1 MGRDTSN
8 RGKNQLPDHR
18 SHYSRL
24 ASFKLL
30 LREDSARKAKP
41 GCGITIPSDITEHYY
56 LSPFFHGG
64 FASCLIRS
72 PDTPWIPRG
81 RINGPLWFG
90 PLSLGY
96 LVYQTDYLVSVPSPV
111 RQQCLLCFFFPSPR
125 RLSWL
130 LVLHH
135 PPGGGVIW
143 YLHISM
149 LLPSIT
155 LICSSLLC
163 SFLFLPTLPITP
175 DLSCFPLV
183 CFSILQSFRQC
194 PLTVYTI
201 ATISIAPLYAFS
213 QFLLSSRVA
222 SLSTVILGWSA
233 RLIHTFI
240 SVFVPLIT
248 DDHVLLGHGSSLL
261 HSP

>member
-1 MGRDTSN
+1 MGRYTSN

-56 LSPFFHGG
+56 LFPFFHGG

-90 PLSLGY
+90 PLSLSY
-96 LVYQTDYLVSVPSPV
+96 LVYQTNYLVSVPSPV

-135 PPGGGVIW
+135 LPQAAGLSGIYIYLCFFLLLHWSALLSYVLSSS
-143 YLHISM
+143 YLHC
-149 LLPSIT
+149 LLP
-155 LICSSLLC
+155 LICLVFLWCVFLSCNLSVNALLL
-163 SFLFLPTLPITP
+163 FTRLPLFLSHRFTP
-175 DLSCFPLV
+175 SLNSYFPRMSLRLV
-183 CFSILQSFRQC
+183 Q
-194 PLTVYTI
+194 
-201 ATISIAPLYAFS
+201 LYLAEV
-213 QFLLSSRVA
+213 LV
-222 SLSTVILGWSA
+222 WY
-233 RLIHTFI
+233 IH
-240 SVFVPLIT
+240 L
-248 DDHVLLGHGSSLL
+248 
-261 HSP
+261 